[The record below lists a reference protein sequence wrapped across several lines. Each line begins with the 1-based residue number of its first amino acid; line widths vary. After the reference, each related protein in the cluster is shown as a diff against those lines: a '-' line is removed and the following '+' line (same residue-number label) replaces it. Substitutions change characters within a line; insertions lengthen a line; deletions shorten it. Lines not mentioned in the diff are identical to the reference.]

1 MCQITLH
8 TEISGLIKSS
18 RRDRASC
25 LRIKSRAC
33 GPSPAIF
40 PKAHTACSL
49 TKGDTDLSS
58 FTNFSTAPCSITFCV
73 CSDVPEAIFVNTHA
87 ASNCK
92 QMLGRNKKIIYINT
106 QISFVRIYILMIA
119 IQEVNAPWYYAT
131 LYYIVNRRIF
141 FST

>member
-1 MCQITLH
+1 MCQTMLH

-49 TKGDTDLSS
+49 TKGETDLSS
-58 FTNFSTAPCSITFCV
+58 FTNFNTAPCSITFCV

-92 QMLGRNKKIIYINT
+92 RMLDRNNKNYLHKCTNLICAHIHTYDCNPRGQCT
-106 QISFVRIYILMIA
+106 VVLCHL
-119 IQEVNAPWYYAT
+119 V
-131 LYYIVNRRIF
+131 LYR
-141 FST
+141 